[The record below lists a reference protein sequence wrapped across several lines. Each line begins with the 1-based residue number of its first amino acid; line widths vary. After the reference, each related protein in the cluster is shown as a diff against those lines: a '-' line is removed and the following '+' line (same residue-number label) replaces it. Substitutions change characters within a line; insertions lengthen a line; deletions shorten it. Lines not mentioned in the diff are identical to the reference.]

1 MTKKQ
6 KRSLYKIIAAAV
18 LFVAGMLL
26 EHKFG
31 LRIASMIVFLAA
43 YVLVG
48 LEILVKAV
56 RGIAGGELLDENFLM
71 SIATLGAFAL
81 GDFSEGVAVMLFYQ
95 VGELF
100 QSCAVASSRKSITG
114 LMELRADYADVER
127 GGEVLRVD
135 PDEVEIGEVIVIKP
149 GERIPLDC
157 RIIEGS
163 TSVDTSA
170 LTGESLPRTAGTG
183 DELLS
188 GCVNREGLIR
198 AEVTKP
204 FGESTVAKILDMVEN
219 SSAKKSKSENFITR
233 FARVYTPAVVAAAL
247 VIAIVPPI
255 IFGFDSF
262 PKWIFQGL
270 SFLVISCPCALVI
283 SVPLAFFG
291 GIGGAS
297 KRGILVKGGNYL
309 ETLAELETV
318 VFDKT
323 GTLTKGNFKVTELRP
338 EGIGEDELLAL
349 AASAESA
356 SSHPIARSIVEAYTA
371 RTGCRPAEAKNIVEV
386 AGNGITC
393 LLNGETVAVGN
404 RRLMKTL
411 GLEIEA
417 PQTVGTVVYVA
428 STSGQTAEGVTKSRY
443 LGCIVIADEIK
454 PTSAEAI
461 GALRECGV
469 KRLIMLTGDSKS
481 IADAVSKRLGLDGY
495 YAELLPD
502 GKVEKLEELLGEK
515 SERTSLAFVGDGLN
529 DAPVLSRA
537 DVGIA
542 MGGIGSDAAIEA
554 ADVVLMDDDP
564 AKLAE
569 AVRLARKTVRISR
582 QNVVFALGIKSAILL
597 LGLFGRMNMWL
608 AVFADVGVAILA
620 ILNSMRTL
628 KK

>member
-183 DELLS
+183 DELLG

-371 RTGCRPAEAKNIVEV
+371 RTGRRPAEAKNIVEV

-393 LLNGETVAVGN
+393 LLNGETAAVGN

-428 STSGQTAEGVTKSRY
+428 STSGQTSEGVTKSRY

-469 KRLIMLTGDSKS
+469 KRLIMLTGDSRS
-481 IADAVSKRLGLDGY
+481 VADAVSKRLGLDGY

-515 SERTSLAFVGDGLN
+515 SERASLAFVGDGLN

-582 QNVVFALGIKSAILL
+582 QNVIFALGIKSAILL
-597 LGLFGRMNMWL
+597 LGVFGRMNMWL